1 MGTQEQKLAQQLET
15 GCGLAWLAYR
25 EKLPELD
32 LPLEGG
38 VKMRKCLSLRLA
50 ACYDEFLTRETFGI
64 LPLKS

>member
-38 VKMRKCLSLRLA
+38 VKMQKCLQLA
-50 ACYDEFLTRETFGI
+50 VCYDESLTWETFGI